1 MSGRL
6 SRMVYRIV
14 RRLLLTF
21 YRAPEITGLENLPEG
36 ECIIAANHAQLHG
49 PIQAELFF
57 PGDRSIWCNAETM
70 DIHEAPAY
78 AYKDFWPE
86 KPRALRWFYWIPAYI
101 VAPILVSVLNNAR
114 CIGVYRDLRMRTT
127 ISRTLARL
135 QEGARIIIFP
145 ETDPGLNTILST
157 FQPRFIDLG
166 PRYARATGKTLQF
179 VPMYIAPD
187 LRKIVIGKPIA
198 YDNLADARDERQRIC
213 TQLADAI
220 SELAYSLPLH
230 RVVPYRNIK
239 KKLYPTNE
247 RPGSTK

>member
-1 MSGRL
+1 MSGRI

-21 YRAPEITGLENLPEG
+21 YRAPKIIGLENLPEG
-36 ECIIAANHAQLHG
+36 ECVIAANHAQLHG

-86 KPRALRWFYWIPAYI
+86 KPRALRWLYWIPAYI

-187 LRKIVIGKPIA
+187 LRRIVIGKPIA
-198 YDNLADARDERQRIC
+198 YDNRADARDERQRIC
-213 TQLADAI
+213 TQLVDAI

-239 KKLYPTNE
+239 KNLYPTNE

>member
-78 AYKDFWPE
+78 AYKDFWPG

-198 YDNLADARDERQRIC
+198 YNNRADARDERQRIC
-213 TQLADAI
+213 TQLVDAI

>member
-1 MSGRL
+1 MSGRI
-6 SRMVYRIV
+6 SRLVYRIV

-21 YRAPEITGLENLPEG
+21 YRAPEIIGLENLPDG

-78 AYKDFWPE
+78 AYADFWPE
-86 KPRALRWFYWIPAYI
+86 KPRALRWLYWIPAYI

-114 CIGVYRDLRMRTT
+114 CIGVYRDLRMRNT
-127 ISRTLARL
+127 IRRTLDRL
-135 QEGARIIIFP
+135 KEGARIIIFP

-166 PRYARATGKTLQF
+166 PRYARETGRTLQF

-187 LRKIVIGKPIA
+187 LRKIVIGKPIP
-198 YDNLADARDERQRIC
+198 YYNQADARDERHRIC
-213 TQLADAI
+213 TQLTDAI

-230 RVVPYRNIK
+230 KVVPYRNIK
-239 KKLYPTNE
+239 KKLYPTNG
-247 RPGSTK
+247 RPGTTT